1 MRGIGTKI
9 DLVMTLCDIERLGQF
24 PRAGTKVPNV
34 FDPAAYSHERK
45 TAPRLDRPNENQS
58 ITRTALYQNV
68 QHPVDAVAKI
78 DVGRA
83 RLIALDEGARARALE
98 GVTRF
103 VALDQ
108 VGFRL
113 DDKAGA
119 FPPNELGADQVCGA
133 KEWINLEENIGQ
145 HACKIAAL
153 LYGR

>member
-1 MRGIGTKI
+1 MSAPGLLRPTKARV
-9 DLVMTLCDIERLGQF
+9 LGRL
-24 PRAGTKVPNV
+24 KC
-34 FDPAAYSHERK
+34 E
-45 TAPRLDRPNENQS
+45 
-58 ITRTALYQNV
+58 
-68 QHPVDAVAKI
+68 
-78 DVGRA
+78 
-83 RLIALDEGARARALE
+83 
-98 GVTRF
+98 RF

-145 HACKIAAL
+145 HACNIAAL

>member
-1 MRGIGTKI
+1 MR
-9 DLVMTLCDIERLGQF
+9 IEPI
-24 PRAGTKVPNV
+24 PRA
-34 FDPAAYSHERK
+34 A
-45 TAPRLDRPNENQS
+45 LD
-58 ITRTALYQNV
+58 QNV
-68 QHPVDAVAKI
+68 QHPVHAVVEI

-83 RLIALDEGARARALE
+83 RFIALDEGARARALE

-103 VALDQ
+103 VAFDQ

-113 DDKAGA
+113 NDKAGA

-145 HACKIAAL
+145 HAGKIAAL